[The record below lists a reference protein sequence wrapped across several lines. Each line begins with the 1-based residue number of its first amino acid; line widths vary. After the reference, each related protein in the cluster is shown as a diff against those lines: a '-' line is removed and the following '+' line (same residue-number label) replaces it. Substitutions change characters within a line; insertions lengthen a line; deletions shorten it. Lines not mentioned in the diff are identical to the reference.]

1 MSMRS
6 DDLVVKNLTTEQQGF
21 PRASDKPNDERAL
34 ASTKAPVKRKR
45 KSLQVHASFDLR
57 RRLIAIKLAG
67 TCIDAIRG
75 RAAGEARRVV
85 VLPRRLVVLP
95 RRLVVLPRRLVVF
108 YLVVSSFDHV
118 VSSFDHVVSS
128 FGHVVSSFDHVVS
141 SFYHVVSSF
150 YHAVSSFYHVV
161 SSCFTSS
168 SCRLTTSSCRFTT
181 SSRRLATSSRRL
193 TTSSRRFT
201 TSSRRFYHAVSS
213 FYHHVVS
220 SFYLVVSSFYL
231 VVSSFDHV
239 VSSFDH
245 VVSSCFTTSS
255 RRLAT
260 SSRRLT
266 TSSRRFT
273 TSSRRFTTPSRRFT
287 TPSRRFTTS
296 SRRVLARRVVVLLRH
311 LVVLPRRLVVFYLVV
326 SSFDH
331 VVSSCFSTS
340 SRRFSTSSRR
350 FSTSSR
356 RFTTSSRRFVRFN
369 LQPADKTPSMSDAD
383 MCLQAGLGKKKV
395 VFQNK
400 RGDFKHLRETL
411 EREYPKL
418 TSQRGCYVK
427 GKIEGKPAVMLID
440 SGCTN
445 TLVHKKFL
453 NHKKWTGNRI
463 TVLTATGERITVPL
477 ALLSFESEQGRH
489 EEMVGVTDKLPVD
502 CLLGRSSY
510 GKSLAK
516 QNILDQWEKN
526 VPSDSSGNRS
536 VEDEAFVLTRRQALE
551 IAQQRADDLIDR
563 ENELSLKSLAKPD
576 TKSEGLK
583 EGDLAALFEDEG
595 KPDLTSCESF
605 GKETPV
611 SEVPSNILDRTR
623 TQLISDQ
630 KSDVTLE
637 KVRKRALE
645 KVPENEDGY
654 FLDQELLL
662 HRKIVKDLPESIRFM
677 DRIVVPEAYRNEI
690 LRVAHTIPL
699 AGHMGVKKTTDRI
712 TMHFFWPGVTFDIK
726 KYCATCPQCQL
737 VARKLKSNRAPL
749 KPTEIITEPFKKVAI
764 DLVGELPKSATG
776 YKYILT
782 IVDYATRYPE
792 AIPLRTT
799 SSKVIADA
807 LIQFFSRV
815 GIPEELVS
823 DQGSN
828 FIGKLMTELYE
839 NLGITKMKT
848 SVYHPEGNGLVER
861 FHSTLKAMLKKFV
874 GECVNTWDK
883 YLPYLLFAYRE
894 VPSESI
900 GYSPFELLYGHTIRG
915 PLSVIK
921 EAWLEKR
928 PDRSNML
935 SYVLEMRKKLSTMQQ
950 VVQKNLDKAQD
961 KQKQIYDAHSS
972 RRKFD
977 VGDKALVLLP
987 TPGSKLEVK
996 WQGPYTVTKVLK
1008 GGLNYELDTGKAIK
1022 QHRVYHI
1029 NLLRKWQS
1037 RDEIAALVLPESLN
1051 ASLPHEANVPPTYD
1065 KEDWRDV
1072 EISDEL
1078 DDEQKQQIKEMLE
1091 EYSDVL
1097 SGTPNMTN
1105 AAIHQI
1111 DTGDSTPIRGAPY
1124 KIPQKLEEEVNKEIE
1139 KMLALGIIRPSTS
1152 PWASPVVIVPKPDGT
1167 IRFCVD
1173 YRKLNEVTKMD
1184 AYPIPSMERMI
1195 EKVATAKNV
1204 RQSGWWDPCGN
1215 MSQRTPHTEDVH
1227 ATSDEKRQ
1235 RFPSRKVLQN
1245 AIDGKRKE
1253 LEVNAQLLRE
1263 LYNTATTATDEGEP
1277 NKDHIKALRT
1287 ASLVY
1292 KRTLDELGML
1302 YSQDRWGEY
1311 EDEARLM
1318 MEFSCLKRAQE
1329 VVGYPDDTA
1338 SYISRPT
1345 SRVSTSS
1352 SAARRSALAEA
1363 AAAKKQ
1369 AEYYPDDT
1377 VSHISR
1383 PTSRVSTSS
1392 SAARRI
1398 ALAEAAAAKESYT
1411 LTSTSQMT
1419 ETATNL

>member
-1 MSMRS
+1 MSTTYSTWVLEDLRVEADRRNIRYSSKDGVKTLAYKLRRTDRRS
-6 DDLVVKNLTTEQQGF
+6 TGGSSTGEGESTEAEKLDMDEEKMNGISFEQKIQLLELERKIRLEERQAERETEKMKLEAEREVGKMKLEAEREVGKIKLEAEREKRESEERVAQLKLEAERTRQETERQIERDRREAERERRDF
-21 PRASDKPNDERAL
+21 ERERA
-34 ASTKAPVKRKR
+34 R
-45 KSLQVHASFDLR
+45 
-57 RRLIAIKLAG
+57 
-67 TCIDAIRG
+67 
-75 RAAGEARRVV
+75 EEE
-85 VLPRRLVVLP
+85 
-95 RRLVVLPRRLVVF
+95 
-108 YLVVSSFDHV
+108 
-118 VSSFDHVVSS
+118 
-128 FGHVVSSFDHVVS
+128 
-141 SFYHVVSSF
+141 
-150 YHAVSSFYHVV
+150 
-161 SSCFTSS
+161 
-168 SCRLTTSSCRFTT
+168 
-181 SSRRLATSSRRL
+181 
-193 TTSSRRFT
+193 
-201 TSSRRFYHAVSS
+201 
-213 FYHHVVS
+213 
-220 SFYLVVSSFYL
+220 
-231 VVSSFDHV
+231 
-239 VSSFDH
+239 
-245 VVSSCFTTSS
+245 
-255 RRLAT
+255 
-260 SSRRLT
+260 
-266 TSSRRFT
+266 
-273 TSSRRFTTPSRRFT
+273 
-287 TPSRRFTTS
+287 
-296 SRRVLARRVVVLLRH
+296 
-311 LVVLPRRLVVFYLVV
+311 
-326 SSFDH
+326 
-331 VVSSCFSTS
+331 
-340 SRRFSTSSRR
+340 
-350 FSTSSR
+350 
-356 RFTTSSRRFVRFN
+356 
-369 LQPADKTPSMSDAD
+369 
-383 MCLQAGLGKKKV
+383 GKKTSATVIQERPK
-395 VFQNK
+395 FIK
-400 RGDFKHLRETL
+400 IREM
-411 EREYPKL
+411 RESEDIDDYFRIFEMTAKAQFLPGKDWIGNLIPKL
-418 TSQRGCYVK
+418 TEKAKSAYLEIPETICQDYDKSKSVIIKAYQLTADHYRYRFRTSEKRVDEDFVQWGNRTRRYLNRWMAVAKATGNVEKILEQIILERLLDAVGPELRTWLKDQKLETAEELGNLANLHVQSRKGPMVAGRYVSQYKYSKPGDWRKPNEKPEETTTKPDTLQKPQSTPNTSSPTSPPTGRSTRPPVKCYKCGKEGHMSFNCNRGRGRPSQGYLLCMTPLTSNAYPESPGCYVK

-576 TKSEGLK
+576 TKSEELK

-839 NLGITKMKT
+839 NLGITKIKT

-928 PDRSNML
+928 PDRSNMT

-950 VVQKNLDKAQD
+950 VVQKNLDKAQG

-1008 GGLNYELDTGKAIK
+1008 GGLNYELDTVELE
-1022 QHRVYHI
+1022 QVLQR
-1029 NLLRKWQS
+1029 LRECKLNARPS
-1037 RDEIAALVLPESLN
+1037 KCKIAMSSVDFVGHKVGGDKIEPRAALVQAIERFPR
-1051 ASLPHEANVPPTYD
+1051 PQT
-1065 KEDWRDV
+1065 K
-1072 EISDEL
+1072 
-1078 DDEQKQQIKEMLE
+1078 KQVKSFIGLVG
-1091 EYSDVL
+1091 Y
-1097 SGTPNMTN
+1097 
-1105 AAIHQI
+1105 
-1111 DTGDSTPIRGAPY
+1111 
-1124 KIPQKLEEEVNKEIE
+1124 
-1139 KMLALGIIRPSTS
+1139 
-1152 PWASPVVIVPKPDGT
+1152 
-1167 IRFCVD
+1167 
-1173 YRKLNEVTKMD
+1173 YRKFIPNFSERAAVLTDLTKGQKPTKLVWQEQQESAFQD
-1184 AYPIPSMERMI
+1184 L
-1195 EKVATAKNV
+1195 KN
-1204 RQSGWWDPCGN
+1204 
-1215 MSQRTPHTEDVH
+1215 
-1227 ATSDEKRQ
+1227 
-1235 RFPSRKVLQN
+1235 
-1245 AIDGKRKE
+1245 
-1253 LEVNAQLLRE
+1253 
-1263 LYNTATTATDEGEP
+1263 
-1277 NKDHIKALRT
+1277 ALRT
-1287 ASLVY
+1287 SPVLRPPHWNEPFILQVDASNRGLACIVICLF
-1292 KRTLDELGML
+1292 K
-1302 YSQDRWGEY
+1302 YSNV
-1311 EDEARLM
+1311 
-1318 MEFSCLKRAQE
+1318 F
-1329 VVGYPDDTA
+1329 
-1338 SYISRPT
+1338 I
-1345 SRVSTSS
+1345 
-1352 SAARRSALAEA
+1352 
-1363 AAAKKQ
+1363 
-1369 AEYYPDDT
+1369 
-1377 VSHISR
+1377 
-1383 PTSRVSTSS
+1383 
-1392 SAARRI
+1392 
-1398 ALAEAAAAKESYT
+1398 
-1411 LTSTSQMT
+1411 
-1419 ETATNL
+1419 

>member
-1 MSMRS
+1 
-6 DDLVVKNLTTEQQGF
+6 
-21 PRASDKPNDERAL
+21 
-34 ASTKAPVKRKR
+34 
-45 KSLQVHASFDLR
+45 
-57 RRLIAIKLAG
+57 
-67 TCIDAIRG
+67 
-75 RAAGEARRVV
+75 
-85 VLPRRLVVLP
+85 
-95 RRLVVLPRRLVVF
+95 
-108 YLVVSSFDHV
+108 
-118 VSSFDHVVSS
+118 
-128 FGHVVSSFDHVVS
+128 
-141 SFYHVVSSF
+141 
-150 YHAVSSFYHVV
+150 
-161 SSCFTSS
+161 
-168 SCRLTTSSCRFTT
+168 
-181 SSRRLATSSRRL
+181 
-193 TTSSRRFT
+193 
-201 TSSRRFYHAVSS
+201 
-213 FYHHVVS
+213 
-220 SFYLVVSSFYL
+220 
-231 VVSSFDHV
+231 
-239 VSSFDH
+239 
-245 VVSSCFTTSS
+245 
-255 RRLAT
+255 
-260 SSRRLT
+260 
-266 TSSRRFT
+266 
-273 TSSRRFTTPSRRFT
+273 
-287 TPSRRFTTS
+287 
-296 SRRVLARRVVVLLRH
+296 
-311 LVVLPRRLVVFYLVV
+311 
-326 SSFDH
+326 
-331 VVSSCFSTS
+331 
-340 SRRFSTSSRR
+340 
-350 FSTSSR
+350 
-356 RFTTSSRRFVRFN
+356 
-369 LQPADKTPSMSDAD
+369 
-383 MCLQAGLGKKKV
+383 
-395 VFQNK
+395 
-400 RGDFKHLRETL
+400 
-411 EREYPKL
+411 
-418 TSQRGCYVK
+418 
-427 GKIEGKPAVMLID
+427 MLID

-576 TKSEGLK
+576 TKSEELK

-595 KPDLTSCESF
+595 KPDLTSCERF

-749 KPTEIITEPFKKVAI
+749 KPAEIITEPFKKVAI

-823 DQGSN
+823 DQRSN

-839 NLGITKMKT
+839 NLGITKIKT

-928 PDRSNML
+928 HDRSNMS

-950 VVQKNLDKAQD
+950 VVQKNLDKAQG

-1008 GGLNYELDTGKAIK
+1008 GGLNYELDTAKAIK

-1195 EKVATAKNV
+1195 EKVATAKYI
-1204 RQSGWWDPCGN
+1204 S
-1215 MSQRTPHTEDVH
+1215 
-1227 ATSDEKRQ
+1227 
-1235 RFPSRKVLQN
+1235 
-1245 AIDGKRKE
+1245 
-1253 LEVNAQLLRE
+1253 
-1263 LYNTATTATDEGEP
+1263 
-1277 NKDHIKALRT
+1277 
-1287 ASLVY
+1287 
-1292 KRTLDELGML
+1292 TLDLTKGYWQIPLEETTIEKSAFITGKNLYEFVVMPFGMKT
-1302 YSQDRWGEY
+1302 SPATFQR
-1311 EDEARLM
+1311 M
-1318 MEFSCLKRAQE
+1318 MSEIVLKDFDFADA
-1329 VVGYPDDTA
+1329 YIDDVE
-1338 SYISRPT
+1338 ID
-1345 SRVSTSS
+1345 TSS
-1352 SAARRSALAEA
+1352 SFTQHLVELEQVLQRLRECKLNARPSKCKIAMSSVDFVGHKGNKVFILSTLLPIACICILELASFA
-1363 AAAKKQ
+1363 AALMLRRYSGTSVIGTHQRLTGAFSSREHTMV
-1369 AEYYPDDT
+1369 AIVEEGYSPDHTISSFDMSHDTSFLPFTSVLCISIDEYYFSYIGVLVCAFVDT
-1377 VSHISR
+1377 MTLHKTMDVLFLPSLTHILS
-1383 PTSRVSTSS
+1383 
-1392 SAARRI
+1392 I
-1398 ALAEAAAAKESYT
+1398 ALCLLKCEHFVPS
-1411 LTSTSQMT
+1411 
-1419 ETATNL
+1419 